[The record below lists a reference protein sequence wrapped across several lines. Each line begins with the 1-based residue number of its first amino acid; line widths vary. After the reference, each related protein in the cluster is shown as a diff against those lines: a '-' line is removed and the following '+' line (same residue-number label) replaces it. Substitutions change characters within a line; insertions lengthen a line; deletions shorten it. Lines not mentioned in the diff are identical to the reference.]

1 MMNRNK
7 QLRMW
12 GSCLRGHAQG
22 GLQYGLCDEPDTAR
36 YNRMMEIALELLDK
50 TYDIDEEQ
58 AEGVAR
64 KLMDKT
70 PGLSE
75 EEAMETAY
83 DLLGKG
89 ETISD
94 ERVKAWGEELL
105 AMAEIGVVD
114 GHANMFD
121 LNRYLAV
128 KEMGQEMLK

>member
-1 MMNRNK
+1 MNRNK

-22 GLQYGLCDEPDTAR
+22 GLRYGLCDEADTAR

-50 TYDIDEEQ
+50 TDEIDEEQ
-58 AEGVAR
+58 AEGVAK
-64 KLMDKT
+64 KLMEKT
-70 PGLSE
+70 PSMSE
-75 EEAMETAY
+75 ETALEMAY

-89 ETISD
+89 ESIAD
-94 ERVKAWGEELL
+94 EQIRAWGQELL
-105 AMAEIGVVD
+105 DMAEVGVVD

-128 KEMGQEMLK
+128 QEMGRDMLK

>member
-50 TYDIDEEQ
+50 TDDIDEEQ

-70 PGLSE
+70 PGPCPKRRLWKRHTTCWARARPSV
-75 EEAMETAY
+75 MS
-83 DLLGKG
+83 G
-89 ETISD
+89 
-94 ERVKAWGEELL
+94 
-105 AMAEIGVVD
+105 
-114 GHANMFD
+114 
-121 LNRYLAV
+121 
-128 KEMGQEMLK
+128 

>member
-1 MMNRNK
+1 MNRNK

-22 GLQYGLCDEPDTAR
+22 GLQYGVCDEPDTAR

-50 TYDIDEEQ
+50 TDDIDEEQ
-58 AEGVAR
+58 AEGVAK

-70 PGLSE
+70 PGVSE
-75 EEAMETAY
+75 EEALEAAY

-89 ETISD
+89 ESIAD
-94 ERVKAWGEELL
+94 EQIKAWGQELL
-105 AMAEIGVVD
+105 DMAAVGVVD

-128 KEMGQEMLK
+128 QEMGRDMLK

>member
-1 MMNRNK
+1 
-7 QLRMW
+7 
-12 GSCLRGHAQG
+12 
-22 GLQYGLCDEPDTAR
+22 
-36 YNRMMEIALELLDK
+36 
-50 TYDIDEEQ
+50 
-58 AEGVAR
+58 
-64 KLMDKT
+64 
-70 PGLSE
+70 
-75 EEAMETAY
+75 METAY

>member
-1 MMNRNK
+1 MNRNK

-22 GLQYGLCDEPDTAR
+22 GLQYGVCDEPDTAR

-50 TYDIDEEQ
+50 TDDIDEEQ
-58 AEGVAR
+58 AEGVAK

-70 PGLSE
+70 PGMSE
-75 EEAMETAY
+75 EEALEAAY

-89 ETISD
+89 ESIAD
-94 ERVKAWGEELL
+94 EQIKAWGQELL
-105 AMAEIGVVD
+105 DMAAVGVVD

-128 KEMGQEMLK
+128 QEMGRDMLK